1 MAVESSTQAQYIRD
15 VENLRLQIRYDTN
28 SIVTTTEGNV
38 RNALVQ
44 RINLE
49 KKIAELG
56 DDYTAAYGDGSNSTV
71 AAEIAAEIAQANT
84 YVDAVVG
91 ITGKTRAAVENE
103 INPQ

>member
-1 MAVESSTQAQYIRD
+1 MTDEVG
-15 VENLRLQIRYDTN
+15 
-28 SIVTTTEGNV
+28 TTTAADIVSAAPKTPAVAE
-38 RNALVQ
+38 
-44 RINLE
+44 LE

-56 DDYTAAYGDGSNSTV
+56 AEYTAAYGDGSNSTV

-91 ITGKTRAAVENE
+91 ITGKTRSAVENE